1 MSEAKELTQIM
12 GTRNNENEFRNG
24 EGWKKKQKLMWPDEL
39 MHPER

>member
-24 EGWKKKQKLMWPDEL
+24 EGWKKKNKKTDVA
-39 MHPER
+39 R

>member
-24 EGWKKKQKLMWPDEL
+24 EGWKKKKKKKTDVARRTNAP
-39 MHPER
+39 

>member
-24 EGWKKKQKLMWPDEL
+24 EGWKKKQKTDVARRTNAP
-39 MHPER
+39 